1 MITMRLIQMIKN
13 NEYNIN
19 LVSIVSY
26 HSMMYK
32 NKQIHTSSRI
42 ALRSLSFISSFDF
55 GNMFRPSLSVL
66 YDYHT

>member
-1 MITMRLIQMIKN
+1 MITMRLIQTIKN

-32 NKQIHTSSRI
+32 NKQIHTISRI

-55 GNMFRPSLSVL
+55 GNISDDPL
-66 YDYHT
+66 

>member
-13 NEYNIN
+13 NEYHIN

-26 HSMMYK
+26 PSMMYTH
-32 NKQIHTSSRI
+32 KQLHSISRI

-55 GNMFRPSLSVL
+55 GNISDDPL
-66 YDYHT
+66 

>member
-1 MITMRLIQMIKN
+1 MITMRLIQTIKN

-32 NKQIHTSSRI
+32 NKQIHTISRI
-42 ALRSLSFISSFDF
+42 ALRSLNFISSFDF
-55 GNMFRPSLSVL
+55 GNISDDPL
-66 YDYHT
+66 